1 MPSDGHSSSRDSEV
15 AALLRSRGLTYPIAT
30 KADFVRL
37 MTTAPQPV
45 LFRGRRYD
53 AGFGAGLVPEFFFPA
68 TSEHDLVAKLEE
80 LLFSRGL
87 SAADGL
93 GIPGDPTP

>member
-1 MPSDGHSSSRDSEV
+1 MLSDGHTSANSEI

-37 MTTAPQPV
+37 MTRAPQPV

-68 TSEHDLVAKLEE
+68 TSEQDLVAKLEE

-87 SAADGL
+87 SSADGS
-93 GIPGDPTP
+93 GVAGHRTP

>member
-1 MPSDGHSSSRDSEV
+1 MFSDGHTSANSEI

-37 MTTAPQPV
+37 MMSVPQPV
-45 LFRGRRYD
+45 VFRGRRYD

-68 TSEHDLVAKLEE
+68 TSEQDLVAKLEE

-87 SAADGL
+87 SPADGS
-93 GIPGDPTP
+93 GIAGHRTK